1 MITNVYIDGFNLYY
15 RALRRSPQYK
25 WLDLAKLSQALLPG
39 HRINRI
45 RYFTALVDQRPG
57 DDPLQ
62 QHRQLLY
69 LRALQTIPILSI
81 HYGQFKTR
89 NVWRRRARANPGLDD
104 PVLVKNTEEKRT
116 DVNLASY
123 LLMDGYEGGYEQAVV
138 IPNDSDLA
146 LPIEI
151 VRDRLKRPVGV
162 VNPNTSRAGLTPV
175 ELREAATFLRQIR
188 PNTLRN
194 SQFSDSL
201 VDDTGVFFKPAVWS

>member
-69 LRALQTIPILSI
+69 LRALQTIPNLSI

-138 IPNDSDLA
+138 ITNDSDLA